1 MLDHTRGKVLV
12 VDDDFGMRVTL
23 EAIMEDEGY
32 EVMAAE
38 DGYQALELAKDTPFD
53 LVFMDIRM
61 PGMNGVEAF
70 REIKRVRPES
80 VVVMM
85 TGFSLEELVTE
96 ALSEGA
102 YPVIYKPFEMEQI
115 IEIVQNVLKT
125 TCVLVVDDRVA
136 DRESLR
142 VVLVVLEESGYRVF
156 LAPDG
161 EQAMAM
167 ASERHYDV
175 VIMDVRMPGVNGF
188 AAFEEIE
195 SKDPMVKVIF
205 ITGYELQDSA
215 KAALVKGA
223 YTVLTKPVDPEALL
237 TLVGSLSRKERPE

>member
-1 MLDHTRGKVLV
+1 
-12 VDDDFGMRVTL
+12 
-23 EAIMEDEGY
+23 
-32 EVMAAE
+32 
-38 DGYQALELAKDTPFD
+38 
-53 LVFMDIRM
+53 MDS
-61 PGMNGVEAF
+61 G
-70 REIKRVRPES
+70 
-80 VVVMM
+80 
-85 TGFSLEELVTE
+85 
-96 ALSEGA
+96 
-102 YPVIYKPFEMEQI
+102 
-115 IEIVQNVLKT
+115 
-125 TCVLVVDDRVA
+125 
-136 DRESLR
+136 
-142 VVLVVLEESGYRVF
+142 LEESGYRVF

-215 KAALVKGA
+215 KAALVEGA